1 MKPEFESELKY
12 PRFAVALGYIHQ
24 QPIPNRL
31 TQERL
36 LLNGCDLACYL
47 ICSGLSNI
55 RSSGCMFILPA
66 GRLAEMTGY
75 SLRQSKSSLSRLQ
88 KSGHILKRY
97 NDKLG
102 TENQYELGVPITRQP
117 LADRGS
123 KTSLKT
129 VLMKN
134 QMAYLQIPMALLE
147 RLPTMSGVE
156 LQATIALLQ
165 MTYKKPE
172 QRINA
177 RSWADRANIA
187 NVRDLHAA
195 TASMDW
201 IAEVE
206 HVPRAADIRVSM
218 KNPVT
223 GALLSDEG
231 ETRDDAEMEAAIAE
245 RHAEGKEVPRR
256 YSSAVL
262 TEWIKHFIQVCYE
275 DSNGEL
281 LTFCPSCKFKGRP
294 SLAISISRG
303 EYGIFYCHQCAYGR
317 KKHIPH
323 LLEALGIDK
332 KKALDKLEEIN
343 GTIKNDH

>member
-31 TQERL
+31 TNEHL
-36 LLNGCDLACYL
+36 LLNGSDLACYL

-55 RSSGCMFILPA
+55 RLSGCIFTLPA
-66 GRLAEMTGY
+66 EQLAGLTGY
-75 SLRQSKSSLSRLQ
+75 SLRQSKSSLSRLR

-102 TENQYELGVPITRQP
+102 TDNQYELGSPTTHQP
-117 LADRGS
+117 LADGER

-129 VLMKN
+129 VLMTKK
-134 QMAYLQIPMALLE
+134 MPYLQVPMALLE
-147 RLPTMSGVE
+147 HLPQMSGVE

-172 QRINA
+172 QWINA
-177 RSWADRANIA
+177 RSWAKRANIA
-187 NVRDLHAA
+187 NVRDLHSAS
-195 TASMDW
+195 ASMDW
-201 IAEVE
+201 IAEIE
-206 HVPRAADIRVSM
+206 HRPRASEILVKM

-223 GALLSDEG
+223 GKLLTDEA
-231 ETRDDAEMEAAIAE
+231 EARSDAEMEALIAD
-245 RHAEGKEVPRR
+245 RKAEGKEVPRR

-262 TEWIKHFIQVCYE
+262 AEWIRHFVRVSYE
-275 DSNGEL
+275 DNNGEL
-281 LTFCPSCKFKGRP
+281 LIFCPSCQFKGRP
-294 SLAISISRG
+294 SLGINVSMG
-303 EYGIFYCHQCAYGR
+303 DYGIFFCHRCDFGK

-332 KKALDKLEEIN
+332 NEAFDKLEELN
-343 GTIKNDH
+343 ARIKQ